1 MTALVEGA
9 SGDLRLLLG
18 QLQMVRLS
26 RTTLSYDDVKGKQVR
41 GQEEVGSGEGFI
53 LRVKV
58 YRNPVSEVE
67 KARVRWS
74 RTPVPPPP
82 STLDPFRAPPRPAP
96 LYAGCPCVT
105 AHPLAPDAPSP
116 R

>member
-41 GQEEVGSGEGFI
+41 ALGGEG
-53 LRVKV
+53 LG
-58 YRNPVSEVE
+58 
-67 KARVRWS
+67 
-74 RTPVPPPP
+74 
-82 STLDPFRAPPRPAP
+82 FRFA
-96 LYAGCPCVT
+96 
-105 AHPLAPDAPSP
+105 
-116 R
+116 